1 MSRSKGGR
9 TGGRGTG
16 TARQNKPYMR
26 EQLTIQEKPTTN
38 KAFFST
44 LFGVGVV
51 VVVVIGFAVMAMIG
65 HAGNGKTATASGGG
79 TVTVPVGY
87 GSLNHAKG
95 ACGNAGQAACPAVDP
110 GWFSISIESPTA
122 IATAITKSS
131 DYAGI
136 VSHYGCAALDTPV
149 LVHAYDAHTGNSYY
163 DDDHWVVSARNATGM
178 RCGIFDF
185 VYDRTQQRLRFSS
198 YGVLTAQDPHSAL
211 AFPYTSSVTAIAA
224 LQSQRKLGVMAGTQ
238 PELMFFPI
246 DPSFPVL
253 TSPVHKWAGGGNS
266 AMNAMWHIVGA
277 DRHDYFVGTDLHVY
291 VQQDLPIAKGQP

>member
-9 TGGRGTG
+9 ARGRS
-16 TARQNKPYMR
+16 TAGKTKPHLR
-26 EQLTIQEKPTTN
+26 EQLAIQEKTTSRR
-38 KAFFST
+38 AFFST

-51 VVVVIGFAVMAMIG
+51 AVLVIGFAFIAVMG
-65 HAGNGKTATASGGG
+65 HAGNGKTVTASGGG

-95 ACGNAGQAACPAVDP
+95 SCGNTGQAACPVVDP
-110 GWFSISIESPTA
+110 GWFSISTESPSV
-122 IATAITKSS
+122 IATAITKSR

-136 VSHYGCAALDTPV
+136 VSHYNCGSLDSPV
-149 LVHAYDAHTGNSYY
+149 LVHAYNAHTGNSYY
-163 DDDHWVVSARNATGM
+163 DDDHWVVSARDHSGM

-185 VYDRTQQRLRFSS
+185 VYDSTKQQMRFSS

-211 AFPYTSSVTAIAA
+211 AFPYTSSATAIAE

-266 AMNAMWHIVGA
+266 AMDAMWHIVGA
-277 DRHDYFVGTDLHVY
+277 DGYDYFVGTDLHVY